1 MTLSVALLGAGR
13 IGTVHAET
21 LAGLSGIA
29 VAAVADADEAA
40 ARRLAARL
48 GAKVRD
54 VAAIAADGAIDAVL
68 ICTPTDTHAPLIERF
83 ARAGK
88 AIFCEK
94 PIDLDS
100 RRAAAALEVVAQSKV
115 PLMVGFNRR
124 FDPRFAAL
132 RRAIDEG
139 RIGRVESVLIVSRDP
154 APPPLDYI
162 RRSGGLFK
170 DMTIH
175 DFDMARFLLDEEIA
189 TVRAEAAALVDPAI
203 GAAGDHDTASVI
215 LTTASGRQA
224 VIVNSR
230 RSGYGYDQRIE
241 VHGSGGMVA
250 APNPVPAEIVT
261 ADAAGLHRPP
271 LHDFFMT
278 RYRDAYRA
286 EMAAFVAALR
296 EGRPPRPDGGDGLA
310 ALRIAEAA
318 DRSLVSGRAEPV
330 A

>member
-1 MTLSVALLGAGR
+1 MTLSIALLGAGR
-13 IGTVHAET
+13 IGTVHADALSR
-21 LAGLSGIA
+21 LAG
-29 VAAVADADEAA
+29 VAITAVADADAEA
-40 ARRLAARL
+40 ARRLAARH
-48 GAKVRD
+48 GAAVRD
-54 VAAIAADGAIDAVL
+54 AATIATDGAIDAVL
-68 ICTPTDTHAPLIERF
+68 ICTPTDTHADLIERF

-94 PIDLDS
+94 PIDLDPA
-100 RRAAAALEVVAQSKV
+100 RARACLEVVAACGV
-115 PLMVGFNRR
+115 PLMIGFNRR

-132 RRAIDEG
+132 RRAIEEG
-139 RIGRVESVLIVSRDP
+139 RIGRVESVLIISRDP

-175 DFDMARFLLDEEIA
+175 DFDMARFLLGEEIA
-189 TVRAEAAALVDPAI
+189 AVRAEAAALVDPAI
-203 GAAGDHDTASVI
+203 GAAGDHDTATVI

-241 VHGSGGMVA
+241 VHGSRGLVA

-296 EGRPPRPDGGDGLA
+296 EGRPPRPDGRDGLA
-310 ALRIAEAA
+310 ALAIAEAA
-318 DRSLVSGRAEPV
+318 SRALASGRAEPV